1 MKNKTCQKNCF
12 CPSGQSISE
21 PRTLTLKVSTLQ
33 ILKWRSLLKF
43 LIRILK
49 KMEQRHLDKLGFFSF
64 EKPHFGEGKKNL
76 SHDDM
81 YFSSSDII
89 NELLHAE
96 SRCRTDIQTA
106 EMISI
111 AKVEDYR
118 FVTEEMAFL
127 SCLLISPYPPKML
140 PLWFIS
146 AWNNLTVFIYFI
158 QIQKVSLLGR
168 NLSLIFKYQ
177 LSILIA

>member
-1 MKNKTCQKNCF
+1 MKS
-12 CPSGQSISE
+12 P
-21 PRTLTLKVSTLQ
+21 
-33 ILKWRSLLKF
+33 ILER
-43 LIRILK
+43 
-49 KMEQRHLDKLGFFSF
+49 E
-64 EKPHFGEGKKNL
+64 KKNL

-96 SRCRTDIQTA
+96 LRCRTDIQTA

-127 SCLLISPYPPKML
+127 SCLLISPYPLKML
-140 PLWFIS
+140 PL
-146 AWNNLTVFIYFI
+146 
-158 QIQKVSLLGR
+158 
-168 NLSLIFKYQ
+168 
-177 LSILIA
+177 

>member
-1 MKNKTCQKNCF
+1 
-12 CPSGQSISE
+12 
-21 PRTLTLKVSTLQ
+21 
-33 ILKWRSLLKF
+33 
-43 LIRILK
+43 
-49 KMEQRHLDKLGFFSF
+49 MEQRHLDKLGFIHLKSPIL
-64 EKPHFGEGKKNL
+64 EREKKNL

-140 PLWFIS
+140 PL
-146 AWNNLTVFIYFI
+146 
-158 QIQKVSLLGR
+158 
-168 NLSLIFKYQ
+168 
-177 LSILIA
+177 

>member
-1 MKNKTCQKNCF
+1 
-12 CPSGQSISE
+12 
-21 PRTLTLKVSTLQ
+21 
-33 ILKWRSLLKF
+33 
-43 LIRILK
+43 
-49 KMEQRHLDKLGFFSF
+49 MEQRHLDKLGFFSF
-64 EKPHFGEGKKNL
+64 EKPHFGEGKKKNL

-140 PLWFIS
+140 PL
-146 AWNNLTVFIYFI
+146 
-158 QIQKVSLLGR
+158 
-168 NLSLIFKYQ
+168 
-177 LSILIA
+177 